1 MRYQNLVKYELE
13 GESKLKQ
20 FQWGLSNSSLSRHIP
35 QIVKKLS
42 DSKNII
48 RQEASKSLFLMND
61 IMRSGNKKENNFIA
75 LILPYLNNSSNWH
88 IREELINLLIRCFLT
103 LHDKTEFSSIQVLD
117 SLLQLL
123 IKDQNDKIR
132 SLALESIVAFSSV
145 FYKSAEKNVAE
156 LLCQLTDNKE
166 IFEIINQRI
175 ESGMFPYLN
184 D

>member
-1 MRYQNLVKYELE
+1 
-13 GESKLKQ
+13 
-20 FQWGLSNSSLSRHIP
+20 
-35 QIVKKLS
+35 
-42 DSKNII
+42 
-48 RQEASKSLFLMND
+48 
-61 IMRSGNKKENNFIA
+61 MRSGNKKENNFIA

-184 D
+184 DQQLEFPFFEHQQILNYDVDSVAQSITNQASVSQGGYSYINQ